1 MLIVS
6 MRQPGAPMPLSLPM
20 RQRST
25 MFWPAADGGRIRVV
39 VMKPLLEFPVQA
51 RRPPIGLPVEFWSV
65 PLYVPTTKLP
75 PAAMM
80 S

>member
-1 MLIVS
+1 MLIES
-6 MRQPGAPMPLSLPM
+6 MRQPGAPMPVSLPM

-25 MFWPAADGGRIRVV
+25 TFWPAADAGRIKLV
-39 VMKPLLEFPVQA
+39 VMKPLFELPVQA
-51 RRPPIGLPVEFWSV
+51 RRPPIGLPNEFCSV

-75 PAAMM
+75 PAAMT